1 MAAGNAHD
9 EWEPIWGLPE
19 ELPPGEEILWQGQ
32 PEFWSLARRAYHLVG
47 LSIYFL
53 VVLGWLALNSST
65 SAGFS
70 STTLAGS
77 LALTALGLFATLAW
91 FACRTT
97 VYTITNR
104 RVVMRIGIAL
114 SINLNLPFKQ
124 IVSAQLKAH
133 RDGTGDIPLQL
144 SGEQRIAY
152 LLLWPHARPWH
163 VRTPQPTLR
172 SVARA
177 EEVAQLLSRALRD
190 SLDPDEEQDSP
201 GLPQKAGPA
210 PVDTVGDGLLPSHR

>member
-32 PEFWSLARRAYHLVG
+32 PEFWSLARRAYHLIG
-47 LSIYFL
+47 LSVYFL
-53 VVLGWLALNSST
+53 IVVGWLALNAST
-65 SAGFS
+65 SAGLS
-70 STTLAGS
+70 SVTLAGS
-77 LALTALGLFATLAW
+77 LALIALALFATLAW
-91 FACRTT
+91 YACKTT

-124 IVSAQLKAH
+124 IVSAQLKSY
-133 RDGTGDIPLQL
+133 RDGTGDIPLKL

-163 VRTPQPTLR
+163 VRTPQPALR
-172 SVARA
+172 SVPRA
-177 EEVAQLLSRALRD
+177 EEVAQLLSSALRA
-190 SLDPDEEQDSP
+190 SLGQDEEQDSS
-201 GLPQKAGPA
+201 GLPEAAGPA
-210 PVDTVGDGLLPSHR
+210 PVGTATDGLLPSHQ